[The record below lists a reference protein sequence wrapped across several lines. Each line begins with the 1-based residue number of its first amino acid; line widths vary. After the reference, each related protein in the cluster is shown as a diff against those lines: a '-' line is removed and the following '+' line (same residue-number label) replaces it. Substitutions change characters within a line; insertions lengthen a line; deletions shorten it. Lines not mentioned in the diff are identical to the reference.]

1 MHNCIRKN
9 AQSLSEINGMQNG
22 NKPMHADL
30 AFLMHERKKI
40 KNKHIETLILRDL
53 QAL

>member
-1 MHNCIRKN
+1 MD
-9 AQSLSEINGMQNG
+9 LWMQNG

-30 AFLMHERKKI
+30 AFFMHERKNK
-40 KNKHIETLILRDL
+40 KNTETLILRDL